1 VIQRPVLIKRPVR
14 HAVDALSANG
24 GIAGSRQRDP
34 DAVGYISGYGFR
46 ARHRR
51 HWYTPALS
59 WA

>member
-51 HWYTPALS
+51 H
-59 WA
+59 